1 MDKTNIYDKEDM
13 YECYFEQTVDGED
26 YVSVVRNGQPLS
38 YVIPTDDSKR
48 FIGLAAK
55 VDDNSDAAKKMKK
68 ILKKYC
74 Q

>member
-13 YECYFEQTVDGED
+13 YECYFEQTIDGED
-26 YVSVVRNGQPLS
+26 YVSVVKNGQPLS
-38 YVIPTDDSKR
+38 YVIPTNDGKR

-55 VDDNSDAAKKMKK
+55 VDGSPGAAKKMKK

>member
-1 MDKTNIYDKEDM
+1 MDKINIYDKEDM

-26 YVSVVRNGQPLS
+26 YVSVVKNGQPLS
-38 YVIPTDDSKR
+38 YVIPTDGGKR
-48 FIGLAAK
+48 FIRLAEK
-55 VDDNSDAAKKMKK
+55 VDSSPDAAKKMKK

>member
-1 MDKTNIYDKEDM
+1 MDKVVIYSKEDI

-38 YVIPTDDSKR
+38 YVISTDDGKR

-55 VDDNSDAAKKMKK
+55 VDDNPDAAKKMKK

>member
-1 MDKTNIYDKEDM
+1 MDKINIYDKEDM
-13 YECYFEQTVDGED
+13 YECYFEQTADGED
-26 YVSVVRNGQPLS
+26 YVSVVKNGQPLS
-38 YVIPTDDSKR
+38 YVIPTDDGKR

-55 VDDNSDAAKKMKK
+55 ADDNPDAAKKMKK

>member
-1 MDKTNIYDKEDM
+1 MDKINVYDKEDM
-13 YECYFEQTVDGED
+13 YECYFEQTVDGKD

-38 YVIPTDDSKR
+38 YVIPTDDGQR

-55 VDDNSDAAKKMKK
+55 VDCSSDAAKKMKK

>member
-1 MDKTNIYDKEDM
+1 MDKINIYDKEDM

-26 YVSVVRNGQPLS
+26 YVSVVKNGQPLS
-38 YVIPTDDSKR
+38 YIIPMDDGKK

-55 VDDNSDAAKKMKK
+55 VDGSPDAAKKMKK

>member
-1 MDKTNIYDKEDM
+1 MDKIDFYDKEDM
-13 YECYFEQTVDGED
+13 YECYFEQTIDGED
-26 YVSVVRNGQPLS
+26 YVSVVKNGQPLS
-38 YVIPTDDSKR
+38 YVIPTDDGKR

-55 VDDNSDAAKKMKK
+55 VDSSSEAVKKMKK

>member
-13 YECYFEQTVDGED
+13 YECYFEQTIDGED
-26 YVSVVRNGQPLS
+26 YVSVVKNGQPLS
-38 YVIPTDDSKR
+38 YVIPTNDGKR

-55 VDDNSDAAKKMKK
+55 VDGSLGAAKKMKK

>member
-1 MDKTNIYDKEDM
+1 MDKINVYDKEDM

-38 YVIPTDDSKR
+38 YVISTDDGKR

-55 VDDNSDAAKKMKK
+55 VDDNSDATKKMKK

>member
-1 MDKTNIYDKEDM
+1 MDKVVVYGKEDI

-38 YVIPTDDSKR
+38 YVISTDDGKR

-55 VDDNSDAAKKMKK
+55 VDDNPDAAKKMKK